1 MFLARPRLAL
11 TLLAV
16 LALALLAFALRYASY
31 DTAPDTVVDPST
43 QAFQHEVDY
52 ESVFGADPLV
62 VLVSGNVE
70 NLINSSA
77 LTSEIGIEGQ
87 LARHADLGVQSVYGP
102 SSIATVAGA
111 TIQNV
116 AAGQITTVMSAAQT
130 KAFSDAKAAVK
141 GDAEGP
147 TMANNAPRAAG
158 TAYINNALNK
168 FPELQKLAPLQASN
182 PRWMAALFINPD
194 NGKPKPRFASVIP
207 DPNHIVVT
215 ARLGTAFR
223 PGSAQALI
231 DLIDQQVAGTP
242 LARAV
247 TITGVPVL
255 EAAIERGLRLS
266 LVAGMIL
273 GIASMGVLLL
283 VALRRRGRLGLRILP
298 LVAGGA
304 TVLVLAG
311 RVAAVGYRAA
321 YLRSRTG
328 IEAASLQ
335 SFLATFTL
343 ALNPATLAA
352 FPIALG
358 LAVDYAVQFL
368 YRYTQ
373 ALESGAE
380 VPWDLARRG
389 AGIATWRA
397 AMCTVGGLLALLI
410 STIPMVRQFGV
421 VMSLGVVIAWTVAR
435 LTVLAAVRAWP
446 NIGLPPGVRPEPE
459 AVPAAATAVTPGP
472 LSAPT
477 AAASIAAATVEAD
490 EDLDDMLFGL
500 GLGTTA
506 ATLPAVVEVEI
517 EEATTLMGS
526 AQAVGEDSEES
537 PVWEPTPWDPGPEA
551 LPELGPLVAW
561 SRAVL
566 EPAPVE
572 EERVTVPYNTP
583 AREVIEVLPA
593 EEDGS
598 AGRSETVAR
607 DAEPQAVAE
616 LPVAAAIALGGDED
630 TNEPGRVPSVLVRFA
645 LRRAP
650 LILVP
655 ALLLAMVGWA
665 ALPFSTY
672 ESDPQKLVSPNL
684 PALQDLNVVRAATG
698 SAGELDFILTG
709 PDVTSAAAL
718 DWTRNLPAVA
728 PRHRKHRPKPPR
740 HPTHPITPPTPS
752 TPP

>member
-116 AAGQITTVMSAAQT
+116 AAGQITTGMSAAQT
-130 KAFSDAKAAVK
+130 KAFPDAKAAGK
-141 GDAEGP
+141 SDAEA
-147 TMANNAPRAAG
+147 TTIANDAAKAAG
-158 TAYINNALNK
+158 TAYINNALK
-168 FPELQKLAPLQASN
+168 QFPELQKLAPLQASN

-255 EAAIERGLRLS
+255 EAAIGRGLRLP
-266 LVAGMIL
+266 LGAGMIL

-311 RVAAVGYRAA
+311 VGRARVV
-321 YLRSRTG
+321 
-328 IEAASLQ
+328 
-335 SFLATFTL
+335 
-343 ALNPATLAA
+343 
-352 FPIALG
+352 
-358 LAVDYAVQFL
+358 
-368 YRYTQ
+368 
-373 ALESGAE
+373 
-380 VPWDLARRG
+380 
-389 AGIATWRA
+389 
-397 AMCTVGGLLALLI
+397 
-410 STIPMVRQFGV
+410 
-421 VMSLGVVIAWTVAR
+421 
-435 LTVLAAVRAWP
+435 
-446 NIGLPPGVRPEPE
+446 
-459 AVPAAATAVTPGP
+459 
-472 LSAPT
+472 
-477 AAASIAAATVEAD
+477 
-490 EDLDDMLFGL
+490 
-500 GLGTTA
+500 
-506 ATLPAVVEVEI
+506 
-517 EEATTLMGS
+517 
-526 AQAVGEDSEES
+526 
-537 PVWEPTPWDPGPEA
+537 
-551 LPELGPLVAW
+551 
-561 SRAVL
+561 
-566 EPAPVE
+566 
-572 EERVTVPYNTP
+572 
-583 AREVIEVLPA
+583 
-593 EEDGS
+593 
-598 AGRSETVAR
+598 
-607 DAEPQAVAE
+607 AVA
-616 LPVAAAIALGGDED
+616 
-630 TNEPGRVPSVLVRFA
+630 F
-645 LRRAP
+645 
-650 LILVP
+650 
-655 ALLLAMVGWA
+655 
-665 ALPFSTY
+665 
-672 ESDPQKLVSPNL
+672 
-684 PALQDLNVVRAATG
+684 
-698 SAGELDFILTG
+698 
-709 PDVTSAAAL
+709 
-718 DWTRNLPAVA
+718 
-728 PRHRKHRPKPPR
+728 
-740 HPTHPITPPTPS
+740 PTHPRWGKGVPLQPL
-752 TPP
+752 

>member
-266 LVAGMIL
+266 LLAGMIL
-273 GIASMGVLLL
+273 GIVSMATLLL
-283 VALRRRGRLGLRILP
+283 VALRRRGRLGLRMLP
-298 LVAGGA
+298 LVAGAA
-304 TVLVLAG
+304 TVLLLSGVVTAI
-311 RVAAVGYRAA
+311 GYGAA

-328 IEAASLQ
+328 IEASSLQ

-343 ALNPATLAA
+343 ALNPATMAA

-373 ALESGAE
+373 AVESGAE
-380 VPWDLARRG
+380 VPLDLARRG
-389 AGIATWRA
+389 AGIATRRA
-397 AMCTVGGLLALLI
+397 AMCTVGRLLALLV
-410 STIPMVRQFGV
+410 STIPLVPQFGV

-446 NIGLPPGVRPEPE
+446 NIGLPPWTRPESE
-459 AVPAAATAVTPGP
+459 AATAVAATAVAPGP
-472 LSAPT
+472 LSAPG
-477 AAASIAAATVEAD
+477 SIAPTSVEAD
-490 EDLDDMLFGL
+490 DDLDDMLFGL
-500 GLGTTA
+500 G
-506 ATLPAVVEVEI
+506 PA
-517 EEATTLMGS
+517 
-526 AQAVGEDSEES
+526 
-537 PVWEPTPWDPGPEA
+537 
-551 LPELGPLVAW
+551 
-561 SRAVL
+561 
-566 EPAPVE
+566 
-572 EERVTVPYNTP
+572 
-583 AREVIEVLPA
+583 
-593 EEDGS
+593 
-598 AGRSETVAR
+598 
-607 DAEPQAVAE
+607 
-616 LPVAAAIALGGDED
+616 
-630 TNEPGRVPSVLVRFA
+630 
-645 LRRAP
+645 
-650 LILVP
+650 
-655 ALLLAMVGWA
+655 
-665 ALPFSTY
+665 
-672 ESDPQKLVSPNL
+672 
-684 PALQDLNVVRAATG
+684 
-698 SAGELDFILTG
+698 
-709 PDVTSAAAL
+709 
-718 DWTRNLPAVA
+718 
-728 PRHRKHRPKPPR
+728 
-740 HPTHPITPPTPS
+740 PTPS
-752 TPP
+752 TQPP